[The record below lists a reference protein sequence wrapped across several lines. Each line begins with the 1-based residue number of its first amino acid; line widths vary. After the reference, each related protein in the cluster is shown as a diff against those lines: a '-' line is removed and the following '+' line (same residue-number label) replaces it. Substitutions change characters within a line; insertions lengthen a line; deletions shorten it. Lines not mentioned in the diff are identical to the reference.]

1 MTGDDS
7 YHAHCFK
14 CKVCSNRIDELV
26 FAKTSQGIY
35 CMNCHNE
42 RMIKIRKHAQKKAE
56 REKAQGG
63 NASLKS
69 REHGGKNQLHHT
81 EVKYLMINLFF
92 PLDQCRYP

>member
-63 NASLKS
+63 STLKS
-69 REHGGKNQLHHT
+69 RDHGGKNQLHHS
-81 EVKYLMINLFF
+81 EVKYLS
-92 PLDQCRYP
+92 